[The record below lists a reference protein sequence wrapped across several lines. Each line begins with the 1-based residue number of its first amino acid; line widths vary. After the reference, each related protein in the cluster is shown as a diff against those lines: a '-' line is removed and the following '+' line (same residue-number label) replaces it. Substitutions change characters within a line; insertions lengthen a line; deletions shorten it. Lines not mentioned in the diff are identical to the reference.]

1 MRAWPRQRH
10 RDIPW
15 APRADMTQPPLELG
29 CEAFAAKLTE
39 LLIRRVEVHPHLA
52 PFPRASMPDQIL
64 RLECHHYLA
73 IRAGLILRCRVAYC
87 ANTEAYF
94 FHYNDGFHTRH
105 EVLL

>member
-1 MRAWPRQRH
+1 MQRH

-15 APRADMTQPPLELG
+15 TPRADMTQPPLELG
-29 CEAFAAKLTE
+29 CEVFASQLTQS
-39 LLIRRVEVHPHLA
+39 LIERINCHPV
-52 PFPRASMPDQIL
+52 PFPRSSMPDSAL

-94 FHYNDGFHTRH
+94 FHYNDGFHPRH